1 MKKWEMTIMNVM
13 SCEVKGGED
22 IKCTQVESMQWIEH
36 TDWNVGFP

>member
-22 IKCTQVESMQWIEH
+22 IKCT
-36 TDWNVGFP
+36 